1 MDPAETTPQTS
12 QQAIPQTATPQTAE
26 NLPDIAPDAGQ
37 LDWKRAHP
45 LSPLVRVWLLF
56 IAICFFIGREFFED
70 FYQNGLTFTPSEDNQ
85 NPNFVQS
92 IFGPFALPVIVLA
105 FFLIALIPHAWAWY
119 TTRFAIDETKVYL
132 RKGAIFRS
140 STEARLD
147 KVQAIDI
154 HQPFV
159 ARLLGLAEL
168 KFEVADGSSTLL
180 AVQFLKK
187 KDAEDL
193 RAALL
198 RQVQALKTG
207 GTIAP
212 VAVQNSET
220 PSAIGLAEPDDAVL
234 PAEKPAGVSTNQ
246 GAETPIFEI
255 PALRNLLAVLMGS
268 ALLPIAFALGTIA
281 LVAWIFDGEF
291 NAWSIFGSAGILGV
305 LASVWGSL
313 NSGHRFRASATD
325 SALKLR
331 YGLTSTTSQ
340 TVPLGRIQAIN
351 VSQPFFWRFLG
362 WFKVT
367 ATIAG
372 YGAVKADDQKTTR
385 NVLLPVGT
393 GQELLD
399 LMPYLIKN
407 REQGQ
412 IDGMQLKAALEGR
425 GDHFGFVLNPRS
437 TRWVNWFT
445 YRRNGFALTPAYLL
459 VRSGFFIRRL
469 RVIPLDKVQS
479 TQVIEGPID
488 RKLGVAQVGMGMV
501 TGDITN
507 NRIENVSAENAR
519 YLAELLVKV

>member
-1 MDPAETTPQTS
+1 MDRAETTPQNL
-12 QQAIPQTATPQTAE
+12 PQTPLQTAQ
-26 NLPDIAPDAGQ
+26 NLPDIAPESGQ

-70 FYQNGLTFTPSEDNQ
+70 FYDSGFAFTPSAENQ
-85 NPNFVQS
+85 NPTFLQS
-92 IFGPFALPVIVLA
+92 VFGPFALPVLILA
-105 FFLIALIPHAWAWY
+105 FFVLALIPHVWAWY

-140 STEARLD
+140 STDARLD

-154 HQPFV
+154 HQPLI

-193 RAALL
+193 RVALL
-198 RQVQALKTG
+198 RQVQVLKTG
-207 GTIAP
+207 GATLPSESLSQAASP
-212 VAVQNSET
+212 VVTESDA
-220 PSAIGLAEPDDAVL
+220 AVL
-234 PAEKPAGVSTNQ
+234 PQQLAQ
-246 GAETPIFEI
+246 ETPIFEI
-255 PALRNLLAVLMGS
+255 PVARNLLAVLMGS
-268 ALLPIAFALGTIA
+268 AILPLAFAAAVIGL
-281 LVAWIFDGEF
+281 LAWIFDGEF
-291 NAWSIFGSAGILGV
+291 NAWSVFGSAGILGV

-340 TVPLGRIQAIN
+340 TVPLGRIQAIS

-407 REQGQ
+407 HEQGR
-412 IDGMQLKAALEGR
+412 IDGMQLKAALEGK
-425 GDHFGFVLNPRS
+425 GDYFGFVLNPRS

-445 YRRNGFALTPAYLL
+445 WKRNGFALTPAYLL
-459 VRSGFFIRRL
+459 VRSGFLIRRL

-488 RKLGVAQVGMGMV
+488 RKLGVAQVDMGMV
-501 TGDITN
+501 SGDLTS
-507 NRIENVSAENAR
+507 NRIENVSVENAR
-519 YLAELLVKV
+519 YLAGLLVQM